1 MSAEVSKADERGGEN
16 EKRSGAPV
24 APRSSLLRFRLA
36 LGLLLVV
43 GVAAVIYFSPLR
55 QWIDPARAA
64 AWLRSVGEAWWAP
77 LAFILLYCLF
87 NVLLIPGTIL
97 SLTAGV
103 IWGWLAGGLW
113 VLAASTVGSAI
124 PYFIAR
130 SGAGWVER
138 QVRRRAGSIYERLRQ
153 EGFTTLLLMRL
164 VPIVPYNVLN
174 YAAGLAGIRPRDY
187 LLATFLGTIPGIFI
201 FTYLADAIAAGLISP
216 GQAFVRILTAGLLFG
231 ALVLLTRLVSTR
243 VKKRLAVK

>member
-1 MSAEVSKADERGGEN
+1 MKSPLSL
-16 EKRSGAPV
+16 
-24 APRSSLLRFRLA
+24 RSSLLIVILI
-36 LGLLLVV
+36 LLIAGFFLT
-43 GVAAVIYFSPLR
+43 PLR
-55 QWIDPARAA
+55 EWVDPARAA
-64 AWLRSVGEAWWAP
+64 AWLRSVGQAWWAP

-113 VLAASTVGSAI
+113 VLAASTVASAI
-124 PYFIAR
+124 PYFLGR
-130 SGAGWVER
+130 SGADWIE
-138 QVRRRAGSIYERLRQ
+138 QKVRRRAGTIYEKLRA

-187 LLATFLGTIPGIFI
+187 LLATFFGTIPGIFI
-201 FTYLADAIAAGLISP
+201 FTYLADSIAAGVLSP
-216 GQAFVRILTAGLLFG
+216 GEAFLRILTAGLLLG
-231 ALVLLTRLVSTR
+231 VLVLATRLVSGRVKTR
-243 VKKRLAVK
+243 VGVK